1 MGKEWKEKEKLTAA
15 QNKKI
20 IRRKNKVK
28 KTRNILVS
36 LLACLFVILAVP
48 TAVSAAAKAPQCP
61 KKQTLEFYRAYIS
74 GNELPTEGDGYIYIK
89 NLSRSAVITNVK
101 SSNKYY
107 TASKAAGLNAI
118 YVQTTSGSDHYVK
131 DGEKTKLR
139 FTVKQN
145 RKSYNL
151 SCAVTFKKHS
161 RVFTS
166 IKIGSKNYAALAK
179 GHWMVE
185 DKGTAP
191 KSKVKITV
199 KTVKNYKVDSIEI
212 CYKNNKPKKIKNGGK
227 VSLKNAAAIY
237 INYHITAKP
246 KYYKRPTAGYRG
258 FFFGGTV
265 KSPLHESLYIDYI
278 N

>member
-118 YVQTTSGSDHYVK
+118 FVETAPGPIHCVK

-265 KSPLHESLYIDYI
+265 KSPLYESFMLEYK
-278 N
+278 

>member
-20 IRRKNKVK
+20 IKRKNKVK

-118 YVQTTSGSDHYVK
+118 FVETAPGPIHCVK

-265 KSPLHESLYIDYI
+265 KSPLYESFMLEYK
-278 N
+278 

>member
-1 MGKEWKEKEKLTAA
+1 M
-15 QNKKI
+15 
-20 IRRKNKVK
+20 K

-74 GNELPTEGDGYIYIK
+74 ENELPTEGDGYIYIK

-118 YVQTTSGSDHYVK
+118 FVETAPGPIHCVK

-212 CYKNNKPKKIKNGGK
+212 FYKNKSKKIKNGRK
-227 VSLKNAAAIY
+227 VSLKNATTIC
-237 INYHITAKP
+237 INYHTTAKP
-246 KYYKRPTAGYRG
+246 KYYKKPTAGYRG
-258 FFFGGTV
+258 YFFGGTV
-265 KSPLHESLYIDYI
+265 KSPLYESLNIDYRS
-278 N
+278 

>member
-1 MGKEWKEKEKLTAA
+1 M
-15 QNKKI
+15 
-20 IRRKNKVK
+20 K

-48 TAVSAAAKAPQCP
+48 TAVNAAAKAPQCP

-74 GNELPTEGDGYIYIK
+74 ENELPTEGDGYIYIK

-118 YVQTTSGSDHYVK
+118 FVETAPGPIHCVK

-265 KSPLHESLYIDYI
+265 KSPLYESFMLEYKYYKPK
-278 N
+278 

>member
-1 MGKEWKEKEKLTAA
+1 M
-15 QNKKI
+15 
-20 IRRKNKVK
+20 K

-61 KKQTLEFYRAYIS
+61 KKQTLEFYCAYIN
-74 GNELPTEGDGYIYIK
+74 GNEQPTEGDRYIYIK
-89 NLSRSAVITNVK
+89 NLSSSAVITNVK

-118 YVQTTSGSDHYVK
+118 FVQTTSDSDSIHDVK

-145 RKSYNL
+145 GKSYNL

-161 RVFTS
+161 RVFKS
-166 IKIGSKNYAALAK
+166 VKIGSKNYAALAK
-179 GHWMVE
+179 GHWTVR

-212 CYKNNKPKKIKNGGK
+212 FYKNKSKKIKNGRK
-227 VSLKNAAAIY
+227 ISLKNATTIC

-246 KYYKRPTAGYRG
+246 KYYKKPTAGYRG
-258 FFFGGTV
+258 YFFGGTV
-265 KSPLHESLYIDYI
+265 KSPLYESFYLEYEG
-278 N
+278 NMLAPQ

>member
-1 MGKEWKEKEKLTAA
+1 MGKEWKEKEKLTVA
-15 QNKKI
+15 QNKQNNQEEKQSE
-20 IRRKNKVK
+20 KDK
-28 KTRNILVS
+28 KHFSKLIGMPFRNPGS
-36 LLACLFVILAVP
+36 AA
-48 TAVSAAAKAPQCP
+48 AVSAAAKAPQCP
-61 KKQTLEFYRAYIS
+61 KKQTLEFYRAYTS
-74 GNELPTEGDGYIYIK
+74 YGELPTEGDGYIYIK
-89 NLSRSAVITNVK
+89 NLSRSAVITNVR

-118 YVQTTSGSDHYVK
+118 FVQTTSGSDHLAK

-145 RKSYNL
+145 GKSYNL

-199 KTVKNYKVDSIEI
+199 KAVKNYKVDSIEI
-212 CYKNNKPKKIKNGGK
+212 CYKNNRSKKIKM
-227 VSLKNAAAIY
+227 VERFL
-237 INYHITAKP
+237 
-246 KYYKRPTAGYRG
+246 
-258 FFFGGTV
+258 
-265 KSPLHESLYIDYI
+265 
-278 N
+278 

>member
-1 MGKEWKEKEKLTAA
+1 M
-15 QNKKI
+15 
-20 IRRKNKVK
+20 K

-61 KKQTLEFYRAYIS
+61 KKQTLEFYRAYTSYGEI
-74 GNELPTEGDGYIYIK
+74 LTDGDGYIYIK
-89 NLSRSAVITNVK
+89 NLSKSAVITNVR

-139 FTVKQN
+139 FTVRQN
-145 RKSYNL
+145 GKSYNL

-161 RVFTS
+161 RVFKS
-166 IKIGSKNYAALAK
+166 VKIGSKNYAALAK
-179 GHWMVE
+179 GHWTVR

-212 CYKNNKPKKIKNGGK
+212 FYKNKSKKIKNGGK
-227 VSLKNAAAIY
+227 VSLKNVASIY
-237 INYHITAKP
+237 INYHMTAKP
-246 KYYKRPTAGYRG
+246 KYYKKPTAGYRG

-265 KSPLHESLYIDYI
+265 KSPLYESFYLEYEG
-278 N
+278 NMLAPQ

>member
-1 MGKEWKEKEKLTAA
+1 M
-15 QNKKI
+15 
-20 IRRKNKVK
+20 K

-48 TAVSAAAKAPQCP
+48 TAVSAVAKAPQCP

-89 NLSRSAVITNVK
+89 NLSKSAVITNVK

-145 RKSYNL
+145 GKSYNL
-151 SCAVTFKKHS
+151 SCAVRFKKHS

-166 IKIGSKNYAALAK
+166 IKIGSKDYAALAK
-179 GHWMVE
+179 GHWTVE

-191 KSKVKITV
+191 KSKVKITA

-212 CYKNNKPKKIKNGGK
+212 CYKNNRSKKIKNGGK
-227 VSLKNAAAIY
+227 VSLKNAASIC
-237 INYHITAKP
+237 INYHTTVKP
-246 KYYKRPTAGYRG
+246 QYYKRPTAGYRG
-258 FFFGGTV
+258 YFFGGTV
-265 KSPLHESLYIDYI
+265 KSPLHESLYIDYRS
-278 N
+278 

>member
-1 MGKEWKEKEKLTAA
+1 M
-15 QNKKI
+15 
-20 IRRKNKVK
+20 K

-61 KKQTLEFYRAYIS
+61 KKQTLEFYCAYIN
-74 GNELPTEGDGYIYIK
+74 GNEQPTEGDGYIYIK
-89 NLSRSAVITNVK
+89 NLSSSAVITNVK

-107 TASKAAGLNAI
+107 TASKATGLNAVF
-118 YVQTTSGSDHYVK
+118 VQTKMTPGSMHFVK
-131 DGEKTKLR
+131 DGEKTKLS

-145 RKSYNL
+145 GKSYNL
-151 SCAVTFKKHS
+151 SCNVTFRKHS
-161 RVFTS
+161 QVFTS
-166 IKIGSKNYAALAK
+166 VKIGSKDYAALAK
-179 GHWMVE
+179 GHWMVM

-212 CYKNNKPKKIKNGGK
+212 CYKNNKSKKIKNGEK
-227 VSLKNAAAIY
+227 VSLKNVASIY

-265 KSPLHESLYIDYI
+265 KSPLYESLYIDYRS
-278 N
+278 

>member
-1 MGKEWKEKEKLTAA
+1 M
-15 QNKKI
+15 
-20 IRRKNKVK
+20 K

-61 KKQTLEFYRAYIS
+61 KKQTLEFYYAYIS

-118 YVQTTSGSDHYVK
+118 YVQTTSGSGPIHYVK

-145 RKSYNL
+145 GKSYNL

-191 KSKVKITV
+191 KSKVKITA

-212 CYKNNKPKKIKNGGK
+212 FYKNNKPKKIKNGGK
-227 VSLKNAAAIY
+227 VSLKNAASIC

-246 KYYKRPTAGYRG
+246 QYYKRPTAGYRG
-258 FFFGGTV
+258 YFFGGTV
-265 KSPLHESLYIDYI
+265 KSPLYESLYIDYRS
-278 N
+278 

>member
-1 MGKEWKEKEKLTAA
+1 M
-15 QNKKI
+15 KKA
-20 IRRKNKVK
+20 
-28 KTRNILVS
+28 RNILVS

-107 TASKAAGLNAI
+107 TASKAAGLNA
-118 YVQTTSGSDHYVK
+118 VFVRTTSGSDHCVK

-151 SCAVTFKKHS
+151 SCAVTFKKALS
-161 RVFTS
+161 S
-166 IKIGSKNYAALAK
+166 I
-179 GHWMVE
+179 
-185 DKGTAP
+185 
-191 KSKVKITV
+191 
-199 KTVKNYKVDSIEI
+199 
-212 CYKNNKPKKIKNGGK
+212 
-227 VSLKNAAAIY
+227 
-237 INYHITAKP
+237 
-246 KYYKRPTAGYRG
+246 
-258 FFFGGTV
+258 
-265 KSPLHESLYIDYI
+265 
-278 N
+278 

>member
-1 MGKEWKEKEKLTAA
+1 M
-15 QNKKI
+15 
-20 IRRKNKVK
+20 K

-61 KKQTLEFYRAYIS
+61 KKQTLEFYCAYIN
-74 GNELPTEGDGYIYIK
+74 GNEQPTEGDGYIYIK
-89 NLSRSAVITNVK
+89 NLSSSAVITNVK

-107 TASKAAGLNAI
+107 TASKAAGLNAVF
-118 YVQTTSGSDHYVK
+118 VQTISGPDTIHYAK

-145 RKSYNL
+145 GKSYNL

-212 CYKNNKPKKIKNGGK
+212 FYKNKSKKIKNGRK
-227 VSLKNAAAIY
+227 VSLKNATTIC

-246 KYYKRPTAGYRG
+246 KYYKKPTAGYRG
-258 FFFGGTV
+258 YFFGGTV
-265 KSPLHESLYIDYI
+265 KSPLYESFMLEYK
-278 N
+278 

>member
-1 MGKEWKEKEKLTAA
+1 M
-15 QNKKI
+15 
-20 IRRKNKVK
+20 K

-61 KKQTLEFYRAYIS
+61 KKQTLEFYYAYIS

-118 YVQTTSGSDHYVK
+118 FVRTAPGPIHCVK

-139 FTVKQN
+139 FTVRQN
-145 RKSYNL
+145 GKSYNL

-166 IKIGSKNYAALAK
+166 IKIGSKDYAALAK
-179 GHWMVE
+179 GHWTVR

-212 CYKNNKPKKIKNGGK
+212 FYKNKSKKIKNGRK
-227 VSLKNAAAIY
+227 VSLKNATTIC

-246 KYYKRPTAGYRG
+246 KYYKKPTAGYRG
-258 FFFGGTV
+258 YFFGGTV
-265 KSPLHESLYIDYI
+265 KSPLYESLNIDYRS
-278 N
+278 

>member
-1 MGKEWKEKEKLTAA
+1 M
-15 QNKKI
+15 
-20 IRRKNKVK
+20 K

-61 KKQTLEFYRAYIS
+61 KKQTLEFYCAYIN
-74 GNELPTEGDGYIYIK
+74 GNEQPTEGDGYIYIK
-89 NLSRSAVITNVK
+89 NLSSSAVITNVK

-107 TASKAAGLNAI
+107 TASKAAGLNAVF
-118 YVQTTSGSDHYVK
+118 VQTTSDSDSIHDVK

-145 RKSYNL
+145 GKSYNL

-161 RVFTS
+161 RVFKS
-166 IKIGSKNYAALAK
+166 VKIGSKNYAALAK
-179 GHWMVE
+179 GHWTVR

-212 CYKNNKPKKIKNGGK
+212 FYKNKSKKIKNGRK
-227 VSLKNAAAIY
+227 VSLKNATTIC

-246 KYYKRPTAGYRG
+246 KYYKKPTAGYRG
-258 FFFGGTV
+258 YFFGGTV
-265 KSPLHESLYIDYI
+265 KSPLYESFYLEYEG
-278 N
+278 NMLAPQ

>member
-1 MGKEWKEKEKLTAA
+1 M
-15 QNKKI
+15 
-20 IRRKNKVK
+20 K

-36 LLACLFVILAVP
+36 LLTCLFVILAVP
-48 TAVSAAAKAPQCP
+48 AAVSAAAKAPQCP
-61 KKQTLEFYRAYIS
+61 KKQTLEFYRAHTSYGEVPS
-74 GNELPTEGDGYIYIK
+74 DGDGYIYIK
-89 NLSRSAVITNVK
+89 NLSRSAVITNVR

-118 YVQTTSGSDHYVK
+118 YVQTTSGSGPIHYVK

-145 RKSYNL
+145 GKSYNL

-161 RVFTS
+161 RVFKS

-179 GHWMVE
+179 GHWTIAA
-185 DKGTAP
+185 KGTAP
-191 KSKVKITV
+191 KSKVKIAV

-212 CYKNNKPKKIKNGGK
+212 CYKNNRSKKIKNGGK
-227 VSLKNAAAIY
+227 VSLKNVASIY
-237 INYHITAKP
+237 INYHMTAKP
-246 KYYKRPTAGYRG
+246 KYYKKPTAGYRG

-265 KSPLHESLYIDYI
+265 KSPLHESFYIDYI